1 MLNREQELLDLN
13 PFMKVTSDLEEE
25 VGLERSHMTLVK
37 VTFDASGSN
46 VTLLKNQLVA
56 LMVGRETEFNLL
68 HSLLP
73 GFGSYQGNN
82 LQKTFDIWLSL
93 SKHVRINT
101 SMQVY
106 MHFYFLDRLEKQ
118 HVRPCAGPL

>member
-1 MLNREQELLDLN
+1 MLNREQDLLDLT

-56 LMVGRETEFNLL
+56 LMVGRETEF
-68 HSLLP
+68 
-73 GFGSYQGNN
+73 
-82 LQKTFDIWLSL
+82 
-93 SKHVRINT
+93 
-101 SMQVY
+101 
-106 MHFYFLDRLEKQ
+106 
-118 HVRPCAGPL
+118 PLI